1 VTRAAAYY
9 ILNATSIEFTEY
21 GPGGGIY
28 IMFFVVRDGVVT
40 NPQTLLQSIR
50 RCARRG
56 VYNIMRCRGIRLR
69 GGLNIHDGWY
79 IWRSFLLGGV
89 QEPHKKYAHNNQLG
103 EGNKGGVR

>member
-1 VTRAAAYY
+1 MTRATAYY

-69 GGLNIHDGWY
+69 GGLNIHDGW
-79 IWRSFLLGGV
+79 IFGGV
-89 QEPHKKYAHNNQLG
+89 SYWG
-103 EGNKGGVR
+103 EFKNHIKSMHITINWGREIKVV

>member
-1 VTRAAAYY
+1 
-9 ILNATSIEFTEY
+9 
-21 GPGGGIY
+21 
-28 IMFFVVRDGVVT
+28 MFFMVRDGVVT

-56 VYNIMRCRGIRLR
+56 IEYYEVSWYPFTRGIEYTRWM
-69 GGLNIHDGWY
+69 D